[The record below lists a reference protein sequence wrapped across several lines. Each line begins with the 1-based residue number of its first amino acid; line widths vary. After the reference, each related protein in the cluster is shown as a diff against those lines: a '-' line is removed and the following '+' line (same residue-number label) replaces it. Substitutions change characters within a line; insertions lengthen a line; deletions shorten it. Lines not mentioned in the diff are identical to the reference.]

1 MNRAF
6 RRYKKNT
13 IQLYSYFKPES
24 SDHLDYSDEAILDML
39 YYESQGIELDS
50 NINGW
55 FWSKKWMD
63 ITLTNWKESI
73 EEGLLTKW
81 ELIDSYSNDPLMH
94 KFVTNFVKNIQVKGP
109 IPYNTDIPN
118 EVPDYVNTLLSNG
131 INPFPEDPDLKDIDF
146 SKYILV

>member
-24 SDHLDYSDEAILDML
+24 SDHLDYSDEAVLDML
-39 YYESQGIELDS
+39 YYESQGIELTS
-50 NINGW
+50 NTNGW

-73 EEGLLTKW
+73 EEGLLTK
-81 ELIDSYSNDPLMH
+81 
-94 KFVTNFVKNIQVKGP
+94 
-109 IPYNTDIPN
+109 
-118 EVPDYVNTLLSNG
+118 
-131 INPFPEDPDLKDIDF
+131 
-146 SKYILV
+146 